1 MPARLHHDFL
11 RVATANPLV
20 TADAATMMGTPVD
33 LGKIDVD
40 NYVMAGVADHICP
53 WQSCYQ
59 STQLLGGTSRFVLS
73 TNGHIGALVN
83 PPDNPK
89 SSYQVGDQP
98 GPDANAWAE
107 AADRRDSSW
116 WTDYSA
122 WLTARAGRS
131 KRAPRLLGNRSFPRR
146 APAPGAY
153 VLDK

>member
-1 MPARLHHDFL
+1 MLSYGEPHAAASAVAGSQHDRGL
-11 RVATANPLV
+11 E
-20 TADAATMMGTPVD
+20 
-33 LGKIDVD
+33 
-40 NYVMAGVADHICP
+40 H
-53 WQSCYQ
+53 
-59 STQLLGGTSRFVLS
+59 
-73 TNGHIGALVN
+73 
-83 PPDNPK
+83 
-89 SSYQVGDQP
+89 QVGDQP

-107 AADRRDSSW
+107 AADRRDSTW